1 MKALHVGAL
10 PHALRFFTR
19 KDVCGLDYIQ
29 WMVDAGMS
37 LECARETAQWY
48 ASQCDEDGLDAYVV
62 ALEALRLREVRAV

>member
-29 WMVDAGMS
+29 RMVDAGMS
-37 LECARETAQWY
+37 LECAKETAQWY

-62 ALEALRLREVRAV
+62 ALEALDLREVRSV